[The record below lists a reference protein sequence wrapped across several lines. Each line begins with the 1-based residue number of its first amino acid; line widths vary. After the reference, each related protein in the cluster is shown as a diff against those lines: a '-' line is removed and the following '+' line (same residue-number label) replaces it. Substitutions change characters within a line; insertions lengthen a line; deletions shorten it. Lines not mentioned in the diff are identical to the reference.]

1 MKIYKTRLVQSLMVL
16 TLCFFTVSTASSM
29 PELMIALERWNFQ
42 VQPGNYL
49 VRFTIKLSN
58 GYERPIERIDAFLT
72 FKDGLTNRL
81 GEVYINPYFKIPPGK
96 SRENTWT
103 YIMNPFSAL
112 LKMKPDEIRVKLVV
126 RGITFSTGEKMAF
139 TMGSD
144 VIY

>member
-1 MKIYKTRLVQSLMVL
+1 MKIYKTRLVQSLIVI
-16 TLCFFTVSTASSM
+16 TLSFFIVNTASSM

-58 GYERPIERIDAFLT
+58 GYEHPIERIDAFLT
-72 FKDGLTNRL
+72 FKDGLTKRL

-96 SRENTWT
+96 SQENTWT